1 MLEFCMYQPE
11 PIDTSKVILPKVLEE
26 LLELLSYNTHEVW
39 AQHRLQEGWVYGEER
54 DDKNKRHPCLIPYED
69 LSETEKAYDRNTAR
83 EVLKVIMALGFKI
96 EKTKDSD
103 SQ

>member
-1 MLEFCMYQPE
+1 MYQPE

-39 AQHRLQEGWVYGEER
+39 AQQRIQEGWVYGQER
-54 DDKNKRHPCLIPYED
+54 DDENKRHPGLIPYEA

-83 EVLKVIMALGFKI
+83 EVLKVIMASGFKI
-96 EKTKDSD
+96 EKI
-103 SQ
+103 